1 MRGFH
6 RVTAMIRLQVS
17 KEVSPQT
24 HKEKVDQLVLKMDQE
39 VSSLR
44 DRKEPDHRYMTKERI
59 QDEILG

>member
-1 MRGFH
+1 
-6 RVTAMIRLQVS
+6 MIRLQVS

>member
-1 MRGFH
+1 
-6 RVTAMIRLQVS
+6 MIRLQVP

-44 DRKEPDHRYMTKERI
+44 DRKELEHRYMAKERI